1 MITFQQ
7 FLEKYNGRFTDFDG
21 YYGFQCMDL
30 MHSYIV
36 EVLGLSDGRIL
47 SAPSARDVFINFPN
61 VFGSD
66 YFNKT
71 NNTPTG
77 VPKEGDI
84 MFWVNAPYGHV
95 AIFIE
100 GDANSFRSYDQ
111 NYPTNSPC
119 HVQNHTYANVGGWLY
134 PKQTTLPV
142 NVEEQ
147 LKQCKELLTGN
158 EEANVSKDKDIA
170 NLKLLLTDLTKV
182 NEGLKRSNEIM
193 TVFINE
199 IRKTYSFDTGI
210 SLDDMI
216 KNIVQ
221 YEKDFQESRKH
232 EKIAR
237 TLWDAVKNKTGAV
250 QMYGNDIE
258 GLCRT
263 LQALPTTSQTLKLS
277 DYNLIQLLTEWIKEK
292 YART

>member
-1 MITFQQ
+1 MKNFVNP
-7 FLEKYNGRFTDFDG
+7 LKYIQEDNMG
-21 YYGFQCMDL
+21 QINEL
-30 MHSYIV
+30 KKQV
-36 EVLGLSDGRIL
+36 EYL
-47 SAPSARDVFINFPN
+47 
-61 VFGSD
+61 
-66 YFNKT
+66 
-71 NNTPTG
+71 
-77 VPKEGDI
+77 
-84 MFWVNAPYGHV
+84 
-95 AIFIE
+95 
-100 GDANSFRSYDQ
+100 
-111 NYPTNSPC
+111 
-119 HVQNHTYANVGGWLY
+119 
-134 PKQTTLPV
+134 
-142 NVEEQ
+142 
-147 LKQCKELLTGN
+147 LKQ
-158 EEANVSKDKDIA
+158 EENLRKDVESG
-170 NLKLLLTDLTKV
+170 KLLLTDLTKV